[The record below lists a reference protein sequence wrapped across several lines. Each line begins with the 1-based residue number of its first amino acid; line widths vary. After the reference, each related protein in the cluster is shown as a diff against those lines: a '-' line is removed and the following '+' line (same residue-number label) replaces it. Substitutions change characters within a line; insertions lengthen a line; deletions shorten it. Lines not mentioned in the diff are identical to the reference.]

1 MKTIK
6 SLFLLSIFSLSIASC
21 DDTNSDSAVTTSAED
36 NSKSENVKE
45 QALKNNFIVSGIVQE
60 GIHAELVVETTTQQG
75 VIVLGQTHADADGK
89 FTIKGNIPAIGL
101 YQLRLKDGDP
111 KAQKS
116 IPLSLVPE
124 DSVHVK
130 VNFNNF
136 SQSPVYSGTEWAPVL
151 NEYFNKLFA
160 FIDFQRNLT
169 NPQQYSQKELTNLV
183 IKKSQPL
190 DDFCSKSI
198 LNDSDNPANIIL
210 IQQMYPKEYLG
221 GFENWNANNL
231 EALHSLRDGYTSTY
245 PKSPLTKA
253 IVDQVN
259 QMESGYN
266 EYVSFSKM
274 KKAPEIAM
282 EDPEG
287 KIRKLSDLR
296 GKYVLIDFWASW
308 CGPCRK
314 ENPNVV
320 KLYKKYKDDGF
331 EVFSV
336 SLDKTKEAW
345 KRAIKA
351 DNLIWDNHV
360 SELNYWNSSVVQ
372 TYKFQGI
379 PFTVLVDKNGE
390 IIERNLRG
398 IELENKLVEIFGK

>member
-1 MKTIK
+1 MNTIK
-6 SLFLLSIFSLSIASC
+6 TVILLSALGLMIFSCNNTEDSVKENDAEIIS
-21 DDTNSDSAVTTSAED
+21 NSPD
-36 NSKSENVKE
+36 KSE
-45 QALKNNFIVSGIVQE
+45 QSLANNFIVSGTIEE
-60 GIHAELVVETTTQQG
+60 GIHAELVVESTTQQG
-75 VIVLGQTHADADGK
+75 VIVLGQTHADADGN

-111 KAQKS
+111 KSQKS

-136 SQSPVYSGTEWAPVL
+136 SQSPVYSGTDWAPVL
-151 NEYFNKLFA
+151 NEYFNKLFT
-160 FIDFQRNLT
+160 FIDFQRNLQ
-169 NPQQYSQKELTNLV
+169 NPQAYSQKELTQLIIN
-183 IKKSQPL
+183 KSQPL
-190 DDFCSKSI
+190 DKFCSKSI

-221 GFENWNANNL
+221 GFENWDKSNL
-231 EALHSLRDGYTSTY
+231 EVLQSLRDGYTSSY
-245 PKSPLTKA
+245 PTSPLTKA

-259 QMESGYN
+259 KLESGYN
-266 EYVSFSKM
+266 EFVSFSSM

-287 KIRKLSDLR
+287 NIRKLSDLR

-320 KLYKKYKDDGF
+320 KLYNKYKDDGF
-331 EVFSV
+331 DVFSV
-336 SLDKTKEAW
+336 SLDKTKDAW

-351 DNLIWDNHV
+351 DNLVWENHV
-360 SELNYWNSSVVQ
+360 SDLNWWNSSVVQ

-379 PFTVLVDKNGE
+379 PFTVLIDKNGE
-390 IIERNLRG
+390 IIDRNLRG
-398 IELENKLVEIFGK
+398 VELENKLIEIFGK